1 IQAAMPFPKINP
13 DQEQELES
21 KKSSEPRAGARASPS
36 LPDMSAEVV
45 SDQVFAEAQEALQKC
60 LRAERPVWDKD
71 SKSFRMEPDYPT
83 IMAAVK
89 VSLEYKIGRP
99 VERRIEIRAN
109 TDTWEDQK
117 QRHLESAEGIRF
129 LLAAGAISRE
139 QADHALGK
147 LAKNLSST
155 LG

>member
-1 IQAAMPFPKINP
+1 MNSAG
-13 DQEQELES
+13 
-21 KKSSEPRAGARASPS
+21 PRAGARASL
-36 LPDMSAEVV
+36 LPPEMSAEVV
-45 SDQVFAEAQEALQKC
+45 SDEIFAEAQEALQKC

-109 TDTWEDQK
+109 ADTWEDQK

-139 QADHALGK
+139 EADQALGK
-147 LAKNLSST
+147 LAKSLNSSRE
-155 LG
+155 